1 MEYFHQ
7 IIFQTPLTIFLVK
20 IGESTNITSK
30 AVPLGNILN
39 DK

>member
-1 MEYFHQ
+1 MDNISVEDWG
-7 IIFQTPLTIFLVK
+7 I

-30 AVPLGNILN
+30 AVQLGNISS